1 MKKSKIIPAILAIFS
16 FQIYFGA
23 ILGYYLAKNF
33 SKRFRS
39 LIFEIKNWRFHLHH
53 WLVCSLVLISSF
65 FFDFLSLPNFVLGFL
80 GGMIFQGI
88 YCYDDWHKILIKT
101 KRPSD

>member
-33 SKRFRS
+33 SKKVRS
-39 LIFEIKNWRFHLHH
+39 LVFEIENWRLHLHH

>member
-1 MKKSKIIPAILAIFS
+1 MKKSKIIPTILALFS

-33 SKRFRS
+33 SKKVRS
-39 LIFEIKNWRFHLHH
+39 LVFEIKSWRLHLHH
-53 WLVCSLVLISSF
+53 WLVCFLILIFSF
-65 FFDFLSLPNFVLGFL
+65 FFDFLSLPNFALGFL

-88 YCYDDWHKILIKT
+88 YCYDNWYKILIKN
-101 KRPSD
+101 KKAL